1 MSEAS
6 TREPVGT
13 RAILEESGRI
23 LAILVFWGLLAV
35 LARYGLGNVGLS
47 RPGQPLFEIGRNLAT
62 LFTATGMASVLL
74 FVVARGIQLAGE

>member
-1 MSEAS
+1 MSDES
-6 TREPVGT
+6 TRAPVGA
-13 RAILEESGRI
+13 RAIIEESGRI

-35 LARYGLGNVGLS
+35 VARYGLGNVGLS

-74 FVVARGIQLAGE
+74 FVVARGIQLADD

>member
-1 MSEAS
+1 MSGES
-6 TREPVGT
+6 TGEPIGT
-13 RAILEESGRI
+13 SAILDESGRI

-47 RPGQPLFEIGRNLAT
+47 RPGQPLFEIGRSLAT